1 MQKIRRMKSEPRM
14 FIKESSNFLLRKVAF
29 EIFIFHYLLN
39 VIDKFNTFGNNIAKY
54 CKYIVNMLTIL
65 AKKLVI
71 VKYYFWS
78 ELKDAFGLKITFCLK
93 HFIHQ

>member
-1 MQKIRRMKSEPRM
+1 M

-54 CKYIVNMLTIL
+54 LAIILPNIVNIL
-65 AKKLVI
+65 
-71 VKYYFWS
+71 
-78 ELKDAFGLKITFCLK
+78 
-93 HFIHQ
+93 